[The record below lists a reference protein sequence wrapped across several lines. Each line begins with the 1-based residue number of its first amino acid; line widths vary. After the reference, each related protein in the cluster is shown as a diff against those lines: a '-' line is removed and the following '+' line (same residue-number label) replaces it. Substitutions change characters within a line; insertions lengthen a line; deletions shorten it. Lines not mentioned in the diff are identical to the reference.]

1 MWAIAPSRPNFWDQ
15 GVAYTVS
22 PPLPAVSN
30 GDSGTFRLFSWQWA
44 WQSLIQ
50 VSQYVYIYLSLFV
63 CVYLVMFCLPI
74 CAHAASMKFNEMSV
88 CSPIHHITYTYVCV
102 THRVLSPCFPCFLL
116 KDFYL
121 GTAFMHLTLIYV
133 FIHIYICVYI
143 YICRRF
149 VIFALLQF
157 LHFSWYVWFFDVS
170 VCEKSSN
177 RPFRFLQLLRRQR
190 YTFHGCHLP
199 WTSRLTQELWPKI
212 VNGPWLRQRQLFG
225 KLCFG
230 RLMGAV
236 WLSHGWV
243 GMGKANALPE
253 SKNLSSALLRSRQQQ
268 SPPLVATDSIKY
280 P

>member
-1 MWAIAPSRPNFWDQ
+1 M
-15 GVAYTVS
+15 Y
-22 PPLPAVSN
+22 L
-30 GDSGTFRLFSWQWA
+30 
-44 WQSLIQ
+44 
-50 VSQYVYIYLSLFV
+50 YIY
-63 CVYLVMFCLPI
+63 
-74 CAHAASMKFNEMSV
+74 
-88 CSPIHHITYTYVCV
+88 
-102 THRVLSPCFPCFLL
+102 
-116 KDFYL
+116 
-121 GTAFMHLTLIYV
+121 IYV
-133 FIHIYICVYI
+133 CVYI

-157 LHFSWYVWFFDVS
+157 LHLSWYVWFFDVS